1 MDGFTPQTKRR
12 EVGAD
17 FEDVLVDRAVRG
29 PQPAA
34 PAWGGGDPSFARLVR
49 TIEGEIIPRLMLAHR
64 EAPAARDRADGRL
77 APGRAE
83 VEELVRLALAHEAD
97 VASAFVSALRD
108 QGVAVEALYLDLLA
122 PAARRLGEL
131 WSADLADFAEVT
143 VGLGRLQRVAHSL
156 RGSLPEE
163 DESPGGE
170 RRALLVA
177 VPGEQ
182 HTFGLSLVAEFFR
195 RAGWSV
201 TSEPLGTVQDLLDLV
216 RREWFA
222 VVGLSVSAEARM
234 AGLASVIL
242 GVRRVSC
249 NRAVGVMVGGR
260 IFNER
265 PELVAQVGADA
276 TAPDGRQAVAQA
288 QSLLELLARRS

>member
-1 MDGFTPQTKRR
+1 MDGFTPQTTRR
-12 EVGAD
+12 ELGAD

-29 PQPAA
+29 PQSAA
-34 PAWGGGDPSFARLVR
+34 PGWGGGDPSFARLAR

-77 APGRAE
+77 VPGRAE

-97 VASAFVSALRD
+97 VASAFVSALRE

-131 WSADLADFAEVT
+131 WSADLADFVEVT
-143 VGLGRLQRVAHSL
+143 VGLCRLQRVAHAL

-163 DESPGGE
+163 DESPAGE

-201 TSEPLGTVQDLLDLV
+201 TSEPLRNVQDLLDLV
-216 RREWFA
+216 RREWFS
-222 VVGLSVSAEARM
+222 VVGLSVSGETRI

-249 NRAVGVMVGGR
+249 NRAVRVMVGGR